1 MPSLVL
7 LNLLSNS
14 IFSACSTETRSSRF
28 FESLFFSSFFFFW
41 SPEFHEL
48 WYSVMSFGLFTEIKR
63 QWATGMCDRFCALL
77 VSQMA
82 LQLALVD

>member
-1 MPSLVL
+1 MHAPLRLAL
-7 LNLLSNS
+7 LGSSNH
-14 IFSACSTETRSSRF
+14 F
-28 FESLFFSSFFFFW
+28 FFSSFFFFW

-63 QWATGMCDRFCALL
+63 QWATGMGDRFCALL